1 MKKYR
6 ILKSIALATVLF
18 VVASCSDFQQI
29 NVDPLAANT
38 SQVKAEYFLNNAI
51 VGAQQDPNI
60 AERAF
65 VLYWKVAAHQE
76 GDEYGTSGITCDYNT
91 DDWSSQY
98 YSYVS
103 GWLDNATNAITIG
116 EAQIKAGTADQYTNN
131 VVQMARIWRAYLM
144 SEATDLFGPLPLI
157 GAFQGVTPSF
167 SSVKD
172 IYYYALSELDD
183 ATSKMDLTVT
193 AKPSDAGLDKAYGFN
208 YAEWVKYG
216 DSMRLRLAMRL
227 SQVDPAK
234 AKAEFEA
241 AAKLPLITQASDI
254 FQVVEDNG
262 WDPLT
267 GVMTRQWDIQ
277 SLSETQFNIY
287 FGLGGI
293 PTASQVDAAAA
304 PHVKP
309 ANWMG
314 IKYDKHLP
322 QYTNDPSKGFS
333 FDGLPYALDP
343 RALKTFYIPGDFSNP
358 NFCNYPTWGP
368 YAEDTIGILDPIPG
382 VNSSNINVDRAFTW
396 NGTTSGE
403 WGDLNKYNNG
413 NFYSYPGTCPGL
425 AMPYR
430 NGTSHRVFF
439 AASETY
445 FLLAEGAVRG
455 WNTSGIDAK
464 TAYQNG
470 IQASFDYFGLG
481 SAAAYLASNDYN
493 RDGTCVNWDNTTEP
507 PSTVQMQCLNG
518 YTNQIES
525 YTFTYPTNNL
535 YMNGTIKNDHLTK
548 IITQKYIAEMPWL
561 PLEAWSDQRRLG
573 LPFFENPAVQKPII
587 TLPNL
592 TQSNYMTSSIKNFPQ
607 RIDYPSSL
615 SNSNPKGYQSALQLL
630 GGPDAVSTPLWWA
643 QQQ

>member
-1 MKKYR
+1 MKKYLR
-6 ILKSIALATVLF
+6 FQYLAAVIIFL
-18 VVASCSDFQQI
+18 VVAGCSDFEQI
-29 NVDPLAANT
+29 NVNPMAANA

-76 GDEYGTSGITCDYNT
+76 GDEYGTQGITSDYNM

-116 EAQIKAGTADQYTNN
+116 EAQIKAGTSDAWTNN

-144 SEATDLFGPLPLI
+144 TEAADLFGPLPLI
-157 GAFQGVTPSF
+157 GAFQGTNPQF
-167 SSVKD
+167 NSVKD

-208 YAEWVKYG
+208 CGEWVKYG

-227 SQVDPAK
+227 AQVDPAK

-241 AAKLPLITQASDI
+241 AAKLPLITQQSDI

-262 WDPLT
+262 WDALT

-293 PTASQVDAAAA
+293 PTSTLVDAAAQ

-322 QYTNDPSKGFS
+322 YYTNDPSRGFS

-343 RALKTFYIPGDFSNP
+343 RALKTFYIPGDFQSP
-358 NFCNYPTWGP
+358 TFCNYPTWGN
-368 YAEDTIGILDPIPG
+368 YAEDTVGLLYPIAG
-382 VNSSNINVDRAFTW
+382 VNTDTIHVDRAFTW

-403 WGDLNKYNNG
+403 WGDLNKYNNS

-425 AMPYR
+425 AMQYR

-439 AASETY
+439 QPAETY
-445 FLLAEGAVRG
+445 FLLAEGALYG
-455 WNTSGIDAK
+455 WNAGIDAK
-464 TAYQNG
+464 TAYEDG
-470 IQASFDYFGLG
+470 VQASFDYFGLG
-481 SAAAYLASNDYN
+481 SAATYLASNDYN

-507 PSTVQMQCLNG
+507 PATVQMQCMNG
-518 YTNQIES
+518 YTHQIES
-525 YTFTYPTNNL
+525 YTFTYPANNL
-535 YMNGTIKNDHLTK
+535 YMNGTVHNDHLTK
-548 IITQKYIAEMPWL
+548 IITQKYISEMPWL
-561 PLEAWSDQRRLG
+561 PLEAWNDQRRLG
-573 LPFFENPAVQKPII
+573 LPFFENVDVEKPIV

-607 RIDYPSSL
+607 RIKYPSSL
-615 SNSNPKGYQSALQLL
+615 ATSNPTGYQDAIKLL
-630 GGPDAVSTPLWWA
+630 SGPDAVSTPLWWA
-643 QQQ
+643 KQQ